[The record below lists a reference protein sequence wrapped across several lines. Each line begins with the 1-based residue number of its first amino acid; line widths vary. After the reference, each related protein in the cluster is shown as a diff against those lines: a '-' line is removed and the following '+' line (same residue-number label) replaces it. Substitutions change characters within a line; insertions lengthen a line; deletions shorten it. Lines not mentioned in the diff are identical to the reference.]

1 MAKGKAKATE
11 AAPVIRKPSARVSN
25 GKKKAQAK
33 PAGPK
38 DPRVR
43 APLSCCAVA
52 NCAHN
57 SCLQMPYWCVV
68 CSWRP
73 STS

>member
-1 MAKGKAKATE
+1 MAKGKAKAAE

-57 SCLQMPYWCVV
+57 YRLQMSCCCIV
-68 CSWRP
+68 CSLRP
-73 STS
+73 TTS

>member
-11 AAPVIRKPSARVSN
+11 AAPVIRKPSARAAK
-25 GKKKAQAK
+25 GKKKAKAK

-43 APLSCCAVA
+43 APLPRCTVA

-57 SCLQMPYWCVV
+57 YRLQMSCCCIV
-68 CSWRP
+68 CSLRP
-73 STS
+73 TTS

>member
-43 APLSCCAVA
+43 APLPRCTVA

-57 SCLQMPYWCVV
+57 PRLQMPYCCVV